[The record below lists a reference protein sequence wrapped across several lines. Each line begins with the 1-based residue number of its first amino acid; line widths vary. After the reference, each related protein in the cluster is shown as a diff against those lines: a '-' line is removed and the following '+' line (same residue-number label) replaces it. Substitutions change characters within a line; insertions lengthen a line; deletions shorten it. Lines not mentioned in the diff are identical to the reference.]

1 MGVHPLNSN
10 KKINHRSSHILL
22 IGFASLLTIFCA
34 SNALA
39 EAPAITQV
47 PSANSLAKNSLQQSL
62 HKKISL
68 DLRDMDIVDV
78 LKFLSLK
85 GDFNLAMDNR
95 IAGRVTLVMK
105 DVTIADALDVVL
117 KTNHLAYHSVGD
129 IVYVMTAEEFLSTYG
144 KKYSD
149 VTEVKI
155 VSLKY
160 AKPGYVLAALDSLK
174 SNLGKIVIDEDS
186 GSVVIIDTP
195 DNLVTILD
203 SIQKIDKPRS
213 SEVYQ
218 LMHAK
223 AEDLAAQLKT
233 RLDAKAL
240 GSVQA
245 DARSNQLLV
254 TASQETIREVWKLIK
269 KLDKPTKAVLLEV
282 RILKILLNPKYDYG
296 IEWSNPFGR
305 SGSGTAR
312 DFNLGSTFPIAT
324 SVSSVGTLAAL
335 TYGLSDASLLQFKIN
350 ALEQV
355 IDTKTIAT
363 PRLMVTNNE
372 EAQIHIGDTIPYVT
386 STTTGT
392 GDTATVSEEI
402 NFIDVGIKLN
412 VLPTINE
419 DGTVLIKIR
428 PEISSQTKTI
438 TTPQAAE
445 IPQINTTFVETT
457 ILVHD
462 GHTVILGGLKQLVN
476 TNNNSGVPGLM
487 DLPFFGKFFR
497 NDSKSLEDT
506 EIVIFLTPHVVK
518 GNENMSL
525 DKAKVESI
533 KSDKEYLGL

>member
-1 MGVHPLNSN
+1 MHN
-10 KKINHRSSHILL
+10 LL
-22 IGFASLLTIFCA
+22 LGFAIFITAFCA
-34 SNALA
+34 SDVLA
-39 EAPAITQV
+39 EAPAAVTQV
-47 PSANSLAKNSLQQSL
+47 PPVNGLVDNSLKQSL
-62 HKKISL
+62 SKKISL

-105 DVTIADALDVVL
+105 DVTISDALDVVL
-117 KTNHLAYHSVGD
+117 KTNHLAYHAVGD

-160 AKPGYVLAALDSLK
+160 AKPSYVLAALDSLK

-195 DNLVTILD
+195 DNLVSILD
-203 SIQKIDKPRS
+203 SIHKIDKPRS

-240 GSVQA
+240 GSIQA

-254 TASQETIREVWKLIK
+254 TASQETIREVWALVK

-305 SGSGTAR
+305 SGSGTVR

-324 SVSSVGTLAAL
+324 SISSVGTLAAFS
-335 TYGLSDASLLQFKIN
+335 YGLTDASLLQFKIN

-457 ILVHD
+457 ILVQD

-476 TNNNSGVPGLM
+476 TVNTSGVPGLM
-487 DLPFFGKFFR
+487 NLPFFGKFFR

-518 GNENMSL
+518 GNEDMNL

-533 KSDKEYLGL
+533 KSDKEYVGL